1 MGHKTIFKVF
11 DCDKPEKLSKQ
22 FIDFQIE
29 QQLKAGGN
37 PVPGTLAAAKGVEI
51 KTVEYGDLEVAATE
65 IRKRAE
71 PGGQALA
78 IRVSVGPGIDPKT
91 GELKKIW
98 LVGANVPKV
107 YS

>member
-1 MGHKTIFKVF
+1 MSRKTVFGIFH
-11 DCDKPEKLSKQ
+11 CNTPEDLSTE
-22 FIDFQIE
+22 FTDFRIK

-37 PVPGTLAAAKGVEI
+37 PVPGTLAAAEGLEI
-51 KTVEYGDLEVAATE
+51 KTIEYGDLEVAATE